1 MDDGSGDRELLQIGD
16 VAARTELSIKTIR
29 HYDDVG
35 LVTPSARSAGGF
47 RLYTAA
53 DVDRLL
59 SIRRMKPLGFTLEEM
74 GELLEALDVVR
85 QSGAADGRRAHAL
98 RHLAECHERAQQ
110 ACTKLSRQLAYAEEL
125 TAQLAG
131 YGVTR

>member
-1 MDDGSGDRELLQIGD
+1 MAGDAGDRELLQIGD

-47 RLYTAA
+47 RLYTAG

-74 GELLEALDVVR
+74 GELLDALDIVH
-85 QSGAADGRRAHAL
+85 QSGSAGERRAQAL
-98 RHLAECHERAQQ
+98 SRLADCHERAQQ
-110 ACTKLSRQLAYAEEL
+110 ACTTLGRQLAYAREL

-131 YGVTR
+131 YRATR

>member
-1 MDDGSGDRELLQIGD
+1 MNGEAGDRELLQIGD

-47 RLYTAA
+47 RLYTAG

-74 GELLEALDVVR
+74 GELLDALEIVQ
-85 QSGAADGRRAHAL
+85 QSGSADERHAHAL
-98 RHLAECHERAQQ
+98 SHLADCHERAQQ
-110 ACTKLSRQLAYAEEL
+110 ACTKLGRQLGYAQEL

-131 YGVTR
+131 YRATR

>member
-1 MDDGSGDRELLQIGD
+1 MDGDAGDRELLQIGD
-16 VAARTELSIKTIR
+16 VAVRTELSIKTIR

-47 RLYTAA
+47 RLYTPG

-74 GELLEALDVVR
+74 GELLDALEIVH
-85 QSGAADGRRAHAL
+85 QSGSTGERRAHAL
-98 RHLAECHERAQQ
+98 SHLADCHGRAQQ
-110 ACTKLSRQLAYAEEL
+110 ACTTLSRQLAYAREL

-131 YGVTR
+131 YRATR

>member
-1 MDDGSGDRELLQIGD
+1 MDGDAGDRELLQIGD

-47 RLYTAA
+47 RLYTAG

-74 GELLEALDVVR
+74 GELLDALEIVH
-85 QSGAADGRRAHAL
+85 QSGSTAERRAQAL
-98 RHLAECHERAQQ
+98 SHLADCHERTQQ
-110 ACTKLSRQLAYAEEL
+110 ACTELSRQLAYAREL

-131 YGVTR
+131 YRATR